1 MAKVKEYHTDRV
13 TYNMSSNLSDSV
25 RIECWVVLHVARVRS
40 HYIKYNG
47 IVTSACMQMGFVTI
61 TDLE

>member
-1 MAKVKEYHTDRV
+1 
-13 TYNMSSNLSDSV
+13 MSSNLSDSV

-40 HYIKYNG
+40 QYIKYNG